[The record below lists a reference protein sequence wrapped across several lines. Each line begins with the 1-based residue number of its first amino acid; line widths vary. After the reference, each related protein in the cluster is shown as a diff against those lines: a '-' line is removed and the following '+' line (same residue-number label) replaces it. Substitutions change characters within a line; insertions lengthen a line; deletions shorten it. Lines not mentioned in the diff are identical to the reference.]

1 MTAGLADTART
12 ALRGVARRPMAST
25 PTALALV
32 AAGGAAGSLAR
43 YLLATWTLQT
53 AAPQKFPV
61 GTLLVN
67 LAGCLLAGLLAGLAE
82 RYPGWLTEE
91 LRLLLFVGVLGGFTT
106 FSAFGLETVQL
117 LRRGEWLVA
126 GGYVG
131 ASVLLGLALVLLG
144 IRLAG
149 PGG

>member
-1 MTAGLADTART
+1 
-12 ALRGVARRPMAST
+12 MAST
-25 PTALALV
+25 PAALALV

-43 YLLATWTLQT
+43 YLLSAWTMQPP
-53 AAPQKFPV
+53 AAQKFPL

-67 LAGCLLAGLLAGLAE
+67 LAGCLGAGLLAGLAE
-82 RYPGWLTEE
+82 RQAGWLDEE

-117 LRRGEWLVA
+117 LRRGEWLLA

-131 ASVLLGLALVLLG
+131 ASVLLGLGLIALG
-144 IRLAG
+144 IRLAA
-149 PGG
+149 P